1 MGPLPPAKR
10 TNAFNQAIGMSAPL
24 SPEFEQSDYEMNAP
38 PFLESEKDESG
49 KHTIYS
55 TGLEN

>member
-1 MGPLPPAKR
+1 MDPLPPAER
-10 TNAFNQAIGMSAPL
+10 TNFFGQAVGMSAPL

-38 PFLESEKDESG
+38 PSPESEEDESG
-49 KHTIYS
+49 KYTIYS